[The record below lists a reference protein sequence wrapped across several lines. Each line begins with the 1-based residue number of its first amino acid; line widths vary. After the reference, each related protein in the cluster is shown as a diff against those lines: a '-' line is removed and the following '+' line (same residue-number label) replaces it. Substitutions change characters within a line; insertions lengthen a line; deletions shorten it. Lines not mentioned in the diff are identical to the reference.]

1 MLLFLRH
8 TLPSFARSNP
18 SIEITV
24 SPRPNRHPLVRGY
37 YMNGRSK
44 DICLRNLEKEQI
56 LKKVEI
62 LQKANGERLKTMKK
76 PVISQNESVRGIWS
90 GLHGQEIHVGSEGKR
105 VGR

>member
-8 TLPSFARSNP
+8 TLPTFARANP

-24 SPRPNRHPLVRGY
+24 SPRPNRHPLVRGH

-44 DICLRNLEKEQI
+44 DICVRNLEKDQI

-62 LQKANGERLKTMKK
+62 LQKANGEKLRTVKK
-76 PVISQNESVRGIWS
+76 PVISTNESVRGIWS
-90 GLHGQEIHVGSEGKR
+90 GLHGQEIHVGSVGKS
-105 VGR
+105 V